1 MAPRP
6 AAFDAGRFLA
16 GGNRGVRAALP
27 RGCRR
32 KLFDAAF
39 GKKSQRRVSPVGL
52 DDPVSMDETMANTSD
67 VKLDGASVLTSKS
80 WLIYLIVALVAGAIY
95 LGCSVSPPSLMDDV
109 DSAVAQIS
117 RNMVTSGDWV
127 TPRAAG
133 IAFLEKPA
141 MFYWPMAVSFKI
153 FGVHDWAARIPFAIS
168 AIGLA
173 CLTCAFGA
181 WAFGRKAGLCA
192 GLCIASCVGLFLFT
206 RIVIPDVTLT
216 LTIALAMWAF
226 LRALDEEEPHPR
238 FWAFVLAASIG
249 TGVLLKSLIGA
260 VFPVAAGVLY
270 LFLTKQFF
278 VARTWKRL
286 HPISGFF
293 IALLVA
299 APWHILA
306 TLRNPPYFSLS
317 LHSGPGEYHGF
328 LWFYF
333 INEQVLRFLN
343 LRYPR
348 DYNTVPRLWFWL
360 FHFLWLFPWSVYFP
374 AVAKLSFK
382 PIDRAGCARL
392 LAICWIGFILVFFT
406 FSTTQEYYSMP
417 CYPAMA
423 LLLGSAMAA
432 GGDWIRRGT
441 RALSV
446 VTGCAALACIT
457 IFFLVRNIPTPGDI
471 SSALGHHPGV
481 YSLSLG
487 HMMDLTFNSFA
498 YLRLPLAVA
507 AIALFGGA
515 LATFKWIDLRAFLAT
530 ALMMI
535 LFYHA
540 ARLALV
546 VFDPFLTSRPLA
558 EALLKSPD
566 GKLITEHNYWT
577 FSSVTF
583 YVNRESLT
591 LNGRY
596 FNLEY
601 GSNAPGARDVFI
613 DDARFRGLWYEPKRY
628 YLLAFRADLGHL
640 EDLVGRDHLDIV
652 AASGGKHLLTNYLL
666 ERGGPAEGMPHL
678 SAAIKNSLAK
688 LSVYRVKKRSPVQ
701 SIFLHR
707 T

>member
-1 MAPRP
+1 
-6 AAFDAGRFLA
+6 
-16 GGNRGVRAALP
+16 
-27 RGCRR
+27 
-32 KLFDAAF
+32 
-39 GKKSQRRVSPVGL
+39 
-52 DDPVSMDETMANTSD
+52 MDEKMANTSVVERD
-67 VKLDGASVLTSKS
+67 DASVLTSKS
-80 WLIYLIVALVAGAIY
+80 WLIYLIVALVAGAVY

-109 DSAVAQIS
+109 DAAVAQIS

-127 TPRAAG
+127 TPRADG
-133 IAFLEKPA
+133 IVFLEKPA
-141 MFYWPMAVSFKI
+141 MFYWPIAVSFEI
-153 FGVHDWAARIPFAIS
+153 FGVHDWAARIPSALS

-181 WAFGRKAGLCA
+181 WAFGRRAGFCA
-192 GLCIASCVGLFLFT
+192 GLCIATCVGLFLFT

-286 HPISGFF
+286 HPVSGFF
-293 IALLVA
+293 IALLIA
-299 APWHILA
+299 APWHVLA

-317 LHSGPGEYHGF
+317 LHGGPGEYHGF
-328 LWFYF
+328 LWFYL

-374 AVAKLSFK
+374 AIAKLSYK
-382 PIDRAGCARL
+382 PVDRAGRVRL
-392 LAICWIGFILVFFT
+392 LALCWTGFLLIFFT

-417 CYPAMA
+417 CYPALA
-423 LLLGSAMAA
+423 LLLGSAMAT

-441 RALSV
+441 RVLCGVAGV
-446 VTGCAALACIT
+446 AAIACFA
-457 IFFLVRNIPTPGDI
+457 IFVAVRNLPTPGDI
-471 SSALGHHPGV
+471 SDALSRHPSV
-481 YSLSLG
+481 YTLSLG
-487 HMMDLTFNSFA
+487 HMMDLTFDSFA
-498 YLRLPLAVA
+498 YLRLPLLVA
-507 AIALFGGA
+507 AIALIGGA
-515 LATFKWIDLRAFLAT
+515 IAIFRWADLRSFLAA
-530 ALMMI
+530 ALMMV

-546 VFDPFLTSRPLA
+546 VFDPFLSSRPLA
-558 EALLKSPD
+558 EVVLKSPD
-566 GKLITEHNYWT
+566 GKLIVDHNYWT
-577 FSSVTF
+577 FSSLTF
-583 YVNRESLT
+583 YVNREALN

-601 GSNAPGARDVFI
+601 GSYRPGAPDVFI
-613 DDARFRGLWYEPKRY
+613 DDTRFKSLWTEPQRY
-628 YLLAFRADLGHL
+628 YLEAYRANLQQF
-640 EDLVGRDHLDIV
+640 EDLAGPNHLHIV
-652 AASGGKHLLTNYLL
+652 AESGGKVILTNHPLPHF
-666 ERGGPAEGMPHL
+666 GMAEGMPVL
-678 SAAIKNSLAK
+678 PATGKNRLAK
-688 LSVYRVKKRSPVQ
+688 Q
-701 SIFLHR
+701 
-707 T
+707 